1 VTEGKV
7 KFCPRCGSANLEFS
21 ELAGGNATCGNCHWV
36 GSTDDLFMV
45 PFCHDFFSDEGM
57 VRGLMNDLRVMLS
70 GELGVPYL
78 KFLVKWGFVKSTNG
92 VADRVAF
99 TRYLVAIAKALLVA
113 VFEERKRLS
122 VEAAA
127 QPQGADNAN

>member
-1 VTEGKV
+1 
-7 KFCPRCGSANLEFS
+7 
-21 ELAGGNATCGNCHWV
+21 
-36 GSTDDLFMV
+36 
-45 PFCHDFFSDEGM
+45 
-57 VRGLMNDLRVMLS
+57 MNDLRVMLS